1 MLPRSKVWTPDSTKQ
16 YLLWYQFLFGK
27 KFVFD
32 IISTLMLLPF
42 PPLISFTSTT
52 CLTSST
58 TQVKSYYLQGVPK
71 MSLSEFVV
79 IAAWAACFW
88 CFSFY
93 DKYSN
98 SNLTKNVIW
107 ELYCTDAWLWTSFLF
122 SVKQRIQW
130 FLILFKELRAILW
143 KFIVSTAVHTPL
155 FSRMIHKLKLS

>member
-32 IISTLMLLPF
+32 IISTLTLLPF
-42 PPLISFTSTT
+42 PPLTSFTSTT

-98 SNLTKNVIW
+98 SNLAKHTEIGIENSIAPFECASSLWPVEVISYGDFKLTKFEHLVNVGLEENNI
-107 ELYCTDAWLWTSFLF
+107 Y
-122 SVKQRIQW
+122 
-130 FLILFKELRAILW
+130 
-143 KFIVSTAVHTPL
+143 
-155 FSRMIHKLKLS
+155 HKGVR